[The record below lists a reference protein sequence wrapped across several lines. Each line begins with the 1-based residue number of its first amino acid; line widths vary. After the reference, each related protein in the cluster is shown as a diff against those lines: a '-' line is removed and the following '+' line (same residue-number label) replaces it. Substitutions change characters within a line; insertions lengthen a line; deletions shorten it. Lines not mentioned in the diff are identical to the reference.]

1 MHLVSNDDRR
11 VLIVVDRS
19 GGRPAWDAGALGVSG
34 QRTPYAVGQTVEVFD
49 RAGDEVAARVRASSP
64 PISGEAVVTVLAHW
78 LAYRILFRGGWTVH
92 IDAPDRDPIKIRC
105 KDHAAA
111 MATARELAS
120 MIEADGVQALD
131 GLRYR
136 SIGVVVSP

>member
-1 MHLVSNDDRR
+1 MHVVSNDDRR

-19 GGRPAWDAGALGVSG
+19 GGRPAWDHSADRAVDVCG
-34 QRTPYAVGQTVEVFD
+34 QRAPYVAGQTVELFD
-49 RAGDEVAARVRASSP
+49 RAGDEAAARVRASSL

-120 MIEADGVQALD
+120 MIERDGVQAL
-131 GLRYR
+131 GGPR
-136 SIGVVVSP
+136 